1 MPLASHKEDWEEL
14 AKLDPLWAIC
24 SDPKG
29 KHGRW
34 DLDEF
39 FQSGEAITADV
50 MESAERLR
58 RPRDRASALDFG
70 CGVGRITRA
79 LAQCFDECIGV
90 DISEE
95 MVTEARD
102 LNRSVPNC
110 SFIVNTVDH
119 LGAFGDNRFDF
130 VYTKAVLQHLP
141 DTRVIRAYIAEFVR
155 VLKPGGLLVF
165 QLPSFIPLRYRL
177 ELRRKLYVGLRQ
189 LGLRP
194 GLLYRRLGL
203 QPIRKYLPE
212 SEATSLVGAV
222 GGTLLEL
229 QSRRGKFGVVSSIY
243 YVTK

>member
-1 MPLASHKEDWEEL
+1 MALASHKEDWEEL

-24 SDPKG
+24 SVPKG
-29 KHGRW
+29 KHGGW

-50 MESAERLR
+50 MESAERLG
-58 RPRDRASALDFG
+58 RPRDRVSALDFG

-79 LAQCFDECIGV
+79 LAQRFDECIGL

-95 MVTEARD
+95 MIAAARD

-110 SFIVNTVDH
+110 VFIVNTTDH
-119 LGAFGDNRFDF
+119 LGVFEDDRFDL

-141 DTRVIRAYIAEFVR
+141 DAQVIRAYIAEFVR

-194 GLLYRRLGL
+194 GCCINGWGF
-203 QPIRKYLPE
+203 
-212 SEATSLVGAV
+212 S
-222 GGTLLEL
+222 
-229 QSRRGKFGVVSSIY
+229 QSG
-243 YVTK
+243 